1 MNNIMLDLE
10 TMGVAPYG
18 AIIAIGAV
26 KFNDEKV
33 TDRFYEVVDLKS
45 SVDAGLEIR
54 PDTVMWWLQQDT
66 DARSAFKEEG
76 LPLIYALSRFHVWAG
91 EDPIVWGDGS
101 MFDNAIIVNAFEK
114 SGYNRDIKKDR
125 PWSYRNDRCYRTLR
139 SLRPDIEIKRV
150 GTYHNAVDDAES
162 QANHLIEILKAIS
175 GDNR

>member
-101 MFDNAIIVNAFEK
+101 MFDNAICFTINE
-114 SGYNRDIKKDR
+114 SGMISRASQGSSSKFAPLTSTDLDMEALQPFDR
-125 PWSYRNDRCYRTLR
+125 ACNPIFRLPGANQVS
-139 SLRPDIEIKRV
+139 SRV
-150 GTYHNAVDDAES
+150 
-162 QANHLIEILKAIS
+162 L
-175 GDNR
+175 